1 MLSTY
6 TNVNNYAAVLC
17 SVHAGL
23 ARSDSVQRAVCG
35 QLSRVA
41 MPSLLQDTDSDSDS
55 DDFDNDADTVASRD
69 SHERLS
75 SDMWSYMEEGVNV
88 SPRGFVVR
96 TRQSDSTAA
105 AGDTDIKEQ
114 LVSSV
119 KVCMMYFRTVPTLIT
134 CVHAVSA
141 CTVVLSS

>member
-1 MLSTY
+1 MVLILMLL
-6 TNVNNYAAVLC
+6 LC
-17 SVHAGL
+17 CCVVHAGL
-23 ARSDSVQRAVCG
+23 ARSDSVQRAVCS

-55 DDFDNDADTVASRD
+55 DDYDNDNDADTTASSSRD

-75 SDMWSYMEEGVNV
+75 SDLWSYMEEGVNDV
-88 SPRGFVVR
+88 AMTSSPRGFAALT
-96 TRQSDSTAA
+96 TRQSDTPTV

-119 KVCMMYFRTVPTLIT
+119 KVCISL
-134 CVHAVSA
+134 A
-141 CTVVLSS
+141 